1 MVTIANTNNVP
12 FVLGCPKCLS
22 RIASIRQP
30 VREVVSL
37 SRFYRWGNRGVL
49 ADQLA

>member
-1 MVTIANTNNVP
+1 MVTIANTNNVH

-30 VREVVSL
+30 MHEAVSL
-37 SRFYRWGNRGVL
+37 SRFYRQGNRGVM